1 MSSTSPISLDR
12 RSRWPQAKP
21 TSVIRVDSAERLE
34 PLDPRQDCNANAASP
49 ALGVLFGPGRS
60 AVVFMVDRESVLN
73 KSSRL
78 RVLSEGMPAWSASPF
93 GWEELVSRVQAA
105 IYPSNA
111 STGST
116 IASFG
121 NVQVDFDT
129 MEVSRMGER
138 TRLTVQEFKALK
150 FFVRNPR
157 RVISRD
163 ELLNEAWG
171 YDNYPFTRTVD
182 SHVSKLRQKLESD
195 PANPIHFLTV
205 HGAGYKF
212 VP

>member
-1 MSSTSPISLDR
+1 MSSTNPISLNR
-12 RSRWPQAKP
+12 RSWPQPKP
-21 TSVIRVDSAERLE
+21 ITAIRFDSSEQLERLD
-34 PLDPRQDCNANAASP
+34 LLQDRNANAASP

-60 AVVFMVDRESVLN
+60 AVVFMADRESVLN
-73 KSSRL
+73 KGSRL
-78 RVLSEGMPAWSASPF
+78 KVLSGETPAWAVSPF
-93 GWEELVSRVQAA
+93 GWEELVSRVQAV
-105 IYPSNA
+105 IYASNA
-111 STGST
+111 PTSST
-116 IASFG
+116 IANFG
-121 NVQVDFDT
+121 HVHVDFDT

-182 SHVSKLRQKLESD
+182 THVLKLRQKLESD
-195 PANPIHFLTV
+195 PTNPVHFLTV